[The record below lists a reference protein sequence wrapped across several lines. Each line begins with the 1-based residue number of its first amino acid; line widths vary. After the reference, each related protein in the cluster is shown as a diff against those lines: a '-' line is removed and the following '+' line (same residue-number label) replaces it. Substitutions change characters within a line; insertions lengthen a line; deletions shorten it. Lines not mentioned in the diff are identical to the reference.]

1 MIWFKEAVVP
11 TEIILEIIINTLTL
25 EFHILSFGEN
35 SVIFFVLGYLSFSIG
50 VFWVFF
56 DMSNLQKSYKNRQ
69 PWIDLVEDHI

>member
-35 SVIFFVLGYLSFSIG
+35 SVIFFVLGYLFQLE
-50 VFWVFF
+50 FF
-56 DMSNLQKSYKNRQ
+56 GFFLICQIYRKVTRIDNLG
-69 PWIDLVEDHI
+69 